1 MQPRTVLKSLFQ
13 PLPFSRITL
22 REDDFSKRRRPILI
36 AFFFLE
42 AHFVTASL
50 SVYPMTLGKSPNTRR
65 IMEGLQRKTRAESW

>member
-1 MQPRTVLKSLFQ
+1 MQPRTVSKSLIQ

-36 AFFFLE
+36 AFFLE

-50 SVYPMTLGKSPNTRR
+50 PL
-65 IMEGLQRKTRAESW
+65 